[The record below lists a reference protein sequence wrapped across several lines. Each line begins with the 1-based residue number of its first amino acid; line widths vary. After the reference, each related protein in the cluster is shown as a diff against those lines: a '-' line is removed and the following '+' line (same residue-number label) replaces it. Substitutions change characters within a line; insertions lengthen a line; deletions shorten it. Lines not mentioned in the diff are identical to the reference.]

1 MTNLEWLVQNRP
13 EIIIKSLSTT
23 YTAIKIDKNTGVIG
37 KCDDVCCSCLF
48 SDQNGTSEDCVYRIT
63 EWLEAEHKD
72 KKQIKNLTDDDID
85 KICCGK
91 GCCNCILNIG
101 SGYYANG
108 CYANIKRYIKNEW
121 GLTISELA
129 EFENKVVEV

>member
-1 MTNLEWLVQNRP
+1 MTNLEWLMQNRP
-13 EIIIKSLSTT
+13 EVIIKSLSTT
-23 YTAIKIDKNTGVIG
+23 YTAIKVDKNTGVIG
-37 KCDDVCCSCLF
+37 QCDDECYNCLF
-48 SDQNGTSEDCVYRIT
+48 SDQNGTSEDCVYRIA

-72 KKQIKNLTDDDID
+72 RKQIKNLTNDDID

-91 GCCNCILNIG
+91 GCGNCALSIDNC
-101 SGYYANG
+101 
-108 CYANIKRYIKNEW
+108 CYANLKRHLKNEY